1 MEERKQEMQEKRHTS
16 HPEPVYKKITIKT
29 TDGATIQGRVNL
41 TSKERVSDLFT
52 KSKSPFIVLID
63 VFLREGQD
71 KTLVVN
77 KEHIVWVEPE
87 EG

>member
-1 MEERKQEMQEKRHTS
+1 MQDKRHTS

-41 TSKERVSDLFT
+41 TSKERVSDIFT
-52 KSKSPFIVLID
+52 KGKSPFIVLID
-63 VFLREGQD
+63 AFLREGQG
-71 KTLVVN
+71 KILVIN

-87 EG
+87 ED

>member
-1 MEERKQEMQEKRHTS
+1 MQEKGHPS

-52 KSKSPFIVLID
+52 KSKSPFIILVD
-63 VFLREGQD
+63 AFLRREGQG
-71 KTLVVN
+71 KILIVN

-87 EG
+87 ED

>member
-1 MEERKQEMQEKRHTS
+1 MQEKKHTS

-29 TDGATIQGRVNL
+29 TDGATIQGKVNL
-41 TSKERVSDLFT
+41 TPKERVSDLFT

-63 VFLREGQD
+63 AFLREGHG
-71 KTLVVN
+71 KILVVN

-87 EG
+87 ED

>member
-1 MEERKQEMQEKRHTS
+1 MQEKKQTL

-41 TSKERVSDLFT
+41 TPKERVSDLFT
-52 KSKSPFIVLID
+52 KSKSPFIVIVD
-63 VFLREGQD
+63 SFLREGQG
-71 KTLVVN
+71 KTLIVN

-87 EG
+87 DD